1 MTYVEKKYVRSYPN
15 KIKKRFKKKEGE
27 CKIEAAV
34 VAVYDLEEMK
44 RVGKK
49 LNNDPVDLDA

>member
-1 MTYVEKKYVRSYPN
+1 MWKKNMLEAIPT
-15 KIKKRFKKKEGE
+15 KLKRDLKKKEGE